1 MDDTAEYWIG
11 KNVDYT
17 KLWDAYNSGKD
28 DYQRKFHS
36 MKTVPIKIEFDL
48 PHHQDPLFN
57 LEAIYKTLKGL
68 YFDFKQYCLT
78 DNEFNSAGPLFVY
91 SIERGS
97 AEWTI
102 LLEATHA
109 APFIWALLKAYHEF
123 YKIKKTKL
131 ECKVLEHQVE
141 EINRAREENNK
152 EKIEQRNI
160 DKFIQDKKPALENL
174 LSQQI
179 KQVTIKGI
187 LIGQVIINF
196 DSPEAE
202 PKKPEP
208 PMRKS

>member
-1 MDDTAEYWIG
+1 
-11 KNVDYT
+11 
-17 KLWDAYNSGKD
+17 
-28 DYQRKFHS
+28 
-36 MKTVPIKIEFDL
+36 MKTVPIKIEFDS
-48 PHHQDPLFN
+48 PHRHDALFN

-78 DNEFNSAGPLFVY
+78 NHEFNNAGPLFVY

-102 LLEATHA
+102 LIDPTY
-109 APFIWALLKAYHEF
+109 APAFIWTLLKAYHEF

-141 EINRAREENNK
+141 EINKARENSNK
-152 EKIEQRNI
+152 EKIEETNI
-160 DKFIQDKKPALENL
+160 DKLIQDKKPAFKNL

-187 LIGQVIINF
+187 LMGQIVINF
-196 DSPEAE
+196 ESPEME

-208 PMRKS
+208 PAHG